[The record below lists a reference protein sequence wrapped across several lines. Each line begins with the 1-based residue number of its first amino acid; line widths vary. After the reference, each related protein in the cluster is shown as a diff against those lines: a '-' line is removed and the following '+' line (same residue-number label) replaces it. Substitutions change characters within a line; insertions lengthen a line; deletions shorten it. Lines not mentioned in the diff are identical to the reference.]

1 MTTASPG
8 PRSRARELIVQALYQ
23 MQIADHDKQELLAQF
38 HERPDYERVDQP
50 FFDESLSGILDTRSS
65 LEEQAGEFLDR
76 PLSQLDPVERGVL
89 LLGLFELQ
97 TRAEIPYRVVINEAV
112 NLTKRFGSVDGHKY
126 VNAVLDRAA
135 GQLRQGERRTAR

>member
-1 MTTASPG
+1 
-8 PRSRARELIVQALYQ
+8 Q
-23 MQIADHDKQELLAQF
+23 
-38 HERPDYERVDQP
+38 RVDQP

-65 LEEQAGEFLDR
+65 LEERAREFLDR
-76 PLSQLDPVERGVL
+76 PFSQLDPVERGVL

-135 GQLRQGERRTAR
+135 GQMRQGESRTTR